1 MVTLAVLT
9 VLVLSAFLGS
19 LTAMVD
25 FATILSFITA
35 PVLGYLNLRVVTSA
49 EVPKADRPG
58 RALLWLAWAGL
69 VLLGAVAVAYLVWR
83 FL

>member
-1 MVTLAVLT
+1 M
-9 VLVLSAFLGS
+9 
-19 LTAMVD
+19 
-25 FATILSFITA
+25 
-35 PVLGYLNLRVVTSA
+35 LGYLNLRVVTSA